1 VASVGL
7 APVAARAA
15 TGLKRRLGPLAYAVG
30 AVRAGFATSPLRCRV
45 RCDGDEVFAGRAW
58 QLTVACSGAFG
69 AGASVDADPA
79 DGKLDVV
86 AIEATSRL
94 ALVRRAYG
102 LRAGRLESQPAVATG
117 RGSEVSVDVPEGTSF
132 NVDGEIVEAGP
143 SRFAIE
149 PAAFEVVVR

>member
-1 VASVGL
+1 
-7 APVAARAA
+7 
-15 TGLKRRLGPLAYAVG
+15 
-30 AVRAGFATSPLRCRV
+30 
-45 RCDGDEVFAGRAW
+45 
-58 QLTVACSGAFG
+58 VACSGAFG

-102 LRAGRLESQPAVATG
+102 LRAGRLEAQRGVASS
-117 RGSEVSVDVPEGTSF
+117 RGSEVSVDVPEGTPF

-149 PAAFEVVVR
+149 PAAFEVVVG